1 MSLLRKGWR
10 AVRALVARKGRE
22 TEPRP
27 DRVGFECPGP
37 RYRDDAQSSCP
48 GEARQNS
55 RRDSQTAEGKERR
68 HELDDHEDRHDDEG
82 LTEGVEPSS
91 VDLRPRREITPG
103 KGRHE
108 CERGRDRTGIDEADE
123 LQKARRR
130 PAAAVDEPHHE

>member
-1 MSLLRKGWR
+1 MAEQHR
-10 AVRALVARKGRE
+10 AVRPTNRHSAERKGRE

-48 GEARQNS
+48 GEARQNP
-55 RRDSQTAEGKERR
+55 RCDSQTAGGKEGR

-108 CERGRDRTGIDEADE
+108 RERGRDRTGIDKGDE
-123 LQKARRR
+123 L
-130 PAAAVDEPHHE
+130 